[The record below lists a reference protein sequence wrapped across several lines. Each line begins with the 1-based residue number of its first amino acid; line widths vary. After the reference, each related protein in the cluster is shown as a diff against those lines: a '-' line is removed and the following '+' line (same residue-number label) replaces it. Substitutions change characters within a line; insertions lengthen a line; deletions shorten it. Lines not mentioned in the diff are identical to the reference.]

1 MSPCTEDIISIVR
14 ISSEANTIASLE
26 KCFTAIDKEIEE
38 LNKKSQKLQEEYLQ
52 QIVDI
57 SNRHRHLLEQRA
69 IVEETV
75 LNITSG
81 ILRRRGL
88 SYNLN

>member
-38 LNKKSQKLQEEYLQ
+38 LNKKSQKF
-52 QIVDI
+52 IINCSNKRHKFII
-57 SNRHRHLLEQRA
+57 SR
-69 IVEETV
+69 
-75 LNITSG
+75 SG
-81 ILRRRGL
+81 WLIKYSKIDKLP
-88 SYNLN
+88 

>member
-1 MSPCTEDIISIVR
+1 MSPCAEDLISIVC
-14 ISSEANTIASLE
+14 ISSEANNIASME
-26 KCFTAIDKEIEE
+26 KCFTTIDKEIEE

-69 IVEETV
+69 AVEETV

-88 SYNLN
+88 SYDLN